1 MGPRQRQFFYA
12 DSLPW
17 MAGKLYTWLCTDF
30 ELPARPFL
38 FYTSHRFNLL
48 HGEYG
53 HNSEASLLWFGILL
67 YDLVYVTCS
76 SLGFAT
82 ALLECCPLFSL
93 EHNVTPTT
101 DAQVMNLLHDE
112 NELLIGNSVA

>member
-17 MAGKLYTWLCTDF
+17 MAGKLYTWLCTGF
-30 ELPARPFL
+30 ELHARPFL
-38 FYTSHRFNLL
+38 PYTSHRFNLL

-53 HNSEASLLWFGILL
+53 HNSE
-67 YDLVYVTCS
+67 
-76 SLGFAT
+76 
-82 ALLECCPLFSL
+82 
-93 EHNVTPTT
+93 
-101 DAQVMNLLHDE
+101 VMNLLHDE